1 MRERGKSKHRCRASA
16 LNDQLKLMRAVVR
29 CSSSST
35 SFVRAR
41 ARRRSFLFIYALFY
55 LQLNYFDHEIIGDVY
70 CVYFDHGYGATLSI
84 IVTKI
89 TNEMVSMSTIEAS
102 TIAIEINLN
111 RAAHVTSKLS

>member
-1 MRERGKSKHRCRASA
+1 
-16 LNDQLKLMRAVVR
+16 MRAVVR

-55 LQLNYFDHEIIGDVY
+55 LQLNYFDHEIIVY